1 MSISSTM
8 TPTDMAQPI
17 ASLATYNTD
26 SASSMG
32 TAGQNMDELAA
43 KLYEDVNKG
52 SSNPLIDDLRDLAG
66 NLSAEISGQPQT
78 APAPATGVL
87 FDATGNSN
95 TSLEP
100 APSSPPPANPNI
112 YVNPKTGEK
121 SYVNNGASGYDSTTT
136 TPAPGASGGTA
147 SGSKG

>member
-32 TAGQNMDELAA
+32 TAGQNMDALAA

-78 APAPATGVL
+78 APAPATGGL
-87 FDATGNSN
+87 FDATGSSN
-95 TSLEP
+95 TPLEP
-100 APSSPPPANPNI
+100 APSSPPPANPNV
-112 YVNPKTGEK
+112 YVDPKTGEQVD
-121 SYVNNGASGYDSTTT
+121 SVTGARGIAGSS
-136 TPAPGASGGTA
+136 
-147 SGSKG
+147 SKG

>member
-8 TPTDMAQPI
+8 TPSTDMAQSI
-17 ASLATYNTD
+17 ASSTAYNTD
-26 SASSMG
+26 SMG
-32 TAGQNMDELAA
+32 TAGQNMDALAA

-78 APAPATGVL
+78 APATGGL
-87 FDATGNSN
+87 FDATGSSN

-112 YVNPKTGEK
+112 YVDPKTGEK
-121 SYVNNGASGYDSTTT
+121 SYVNNGANGYDSTTT